1 MNSYLDEK
9 FPNLKIEKPLFYNW
23 SIGLRF
29 EIGQDELEVSDEYFH
44 AAHERAVSI
53 FEAVFNESDEIEIV
67 YQQYSD
73 GRKRIRKGSFIFK
86 QIEATKNDLAQYSD
100 VRDIYQLDY
109 KSECWKRVNIPN
121 LSINSI
127 DYKNILLSL
136 IHTDFSCRSPSIL
149 GECFF
154 INKTKNII
162 VNLYDDR
169 GMDVISASK
178 NELTS
183 LYKQHNDWLLN
194 YDREKMDSVFS

>member
-9 FPNLKIEKPLFYNW
+9 FPKLKIEKPLFYNW
-23 SIGLRF
+23 PIGLRF

-73 GRKRIRKGSFIFK
+73 GRKKIRKGSFIFK

-121 LSINSI
+121 LSFNSI

-136 IHTDFSCRSPSIL
+136 IHTDFSCRSPSMP